1 MNQDLLHQLFEYRD
15 GELYWKVNKGSRA
28 AAGSLASKKR
38 PDGYARVGIDGKRY
52 FAHRLIFL
60 MHHGYLPECIDHI
73 DGNPSNNH
81 IDNLREATHRQ
92 NLYNQKISIDSTSGI
107 KGVHWYK
114 KTKKWRVMLSINGRK
129 KHIGL
134 FEDKELAELASI
146 EARDKYHKE
155 FARHE

>member
-15 GELYWKVNKGSRA
+15 GELYWKVNKGTA
-28 AAGSLASKKR
+28 TAGSLASKKR

-60 MHHGYLPECIDHI
+60 MQYGRLPECIDHI

-81 IDNLREATHRQ
+81 IDNLREASHQQ
-92 NLYNQKISIDSTSGI
+92 NLYNTKLSARNTSGI
-107 KGVHWYK
+107 KGVHWHK
-114 KTKKWRVMLSINGRK
+114 LSSKWRVILSICGK
-129 KHIGL
+129 KQHIGL
-134 FEDKELAELASI
+134 FADKELADLVSI